1 MVYRLGAEKLPMLDE
16 MEEALARA
24 RFVECGASQEMSMGW
39 AAPRGD
45 AHGALVESIA
55 GQRILKF
62 MVETK
67 SVPANV
73 VRRKA
78 DEEIARIEAT
88 TGRKPGKKE
97 TRELRE
103 DAKRAL
109 LPQAFSKVSSV
120 WVWLDAEQD
129 FLILD
134 AGSQSRA
141 DAVITALVE
150 AVPGM
155 APRLFNTQ
163 RTPQSAMAQWLAEGE
178 ADGAFQIEQECELKS
193 TGEDRAVVKYTRHTL
208 DIDEVKQHIAQGKLP
223 TKLALNW
230 QGRVAFTLTESMTLK
245 KVGLLESVFEGTS
258 QEKEDNFDADVAI
271 STGELGQLIPE
282 LVEALGGELLE
293 FGTGNTTAATT
304 APAVSTANSAP
315 PPVAAAR
322 AGGTVT
328 TGRAHVADAA
338 LADDD
343 TAPF

>member
-1 MVYRLGAEKLPMLDE
+1 MFKNVMVYRLGAESLPTLDE
-16 MEEALARA
+16 MEDALAQA

-39 AAPRGD
+39 AVPRGKE
-45 AHGALVESIA
+45 HGALVESIA

-62 MVETK
+62 TVETK
-67 SVPANV
+67 SVPSTV

-97 TRELRE
+97 TRDLRE

-129 FLILD
+129 LLILD

-150 AVPGM
+150 AVPGV
-155 APRLFNTQ
+155 APRLYNTQ

-193 TGEDRAVVKYTRHTL
+193 SGEDRAVVKYTRHTL

-245 KVGLLESVFEGTS
+245 KVGLLETVFEGTS
-258 QEKEDNFDADVAI
+258 KEKEDNFDADVAI

-282 LVEALGGELLE
+282 LVEALGGEMLA
-293 FGTGNTTAATT
+293 FDAATT
-304 APAVSTANSAP
+304 APGVTPEATR
-315 PPVAAAR
+315 AAAP

-328 TGRAHVADAA
+328 TGRAHTADLAI
-338 LADDD
+338 ADDGS
-343 TAPF
+343 APF

>member
-1 MVYRLGAEKLPMLDE
+1 VFKNVMVYRLGAESLPSLDE
-16 MEEALARA
+16 MDAALAQA
-24 RFVECGASQEMSMGW
+24 RFVECGASQEMSFGW
-39 AAPRGD
+39 TAPRGQQ
-45 AHGALVESIA
+45 HGALVESIA

-67 SVPANV
+67 SVPATV

-97 TRELRE
+97 TRDLRE

-120 WVWLDAEQD
+120 WVWMDAEQD
-129 FLILD
+129 LLILD

-150 AVPGM
+150 AVPGL

-163 RTPQSAMAQWLAEGE
+163 QTPQSAMAQWLAEGE
-178 ADGAFQIEQECELKS
+178 APGQFQVEQECELKS
-193 TGEDRAVVKYTRHTL
+193 SGEDRAVVKYTRHTL

-230 QGRVAFTLTESMTLK
+230 QGRVAFMLTESMTLK
-245 KVGLLESVFEGTS
+245 KVGLLETVFEGTS
-258 QEKEDNFDADVAI
+258 KEKEDNFDADVAI

-282 LVEALGGELLE
+282 LVEALGGEMLE
-293 FGTGNTTAATT
+293 FGAAPGGTAGSS
-304 APAVSTANSAP
+304 APA
-315 PPVAAAR
+315 

-328 TGRAHVADAA
+328 TGASHLSAATSTADEG
-338 LADDD
+338 
-343 TAPF
+343 APF

>member
-1 MVYRLGAEKLPMLDE
+1 VFKNVMVYRLGAESLPALETMD
-16 MEEALARA
+16 EALAQA
-24 RFVECGASQEMSMGW
+24 RFVECGASQELSMGW
-39 AAPRGD
+39 AAPRGEN
-45 AHGALVESIA
+45 HGALVESIA

-62 MVETK
+62 TVESK
-67 SVPANV
+67 SVPASV

-97 TRELRE
+97 TRDLRE

-129 FLILD
+129 LLILD

-163 RTPQSAMAQWLAEGE
+163 QTPQSAMALWLAEGD
-178 ADGAFQIEQECELKS
+178 APGQFQVEQECELKS
-193 TGEDRAVVKYTRHTL
+193 SGEDRAVVKYTRHTL

-230 QGRVAFTLTESMTLK
+230 QGRVAFMLTESMTLK
-245 KVGLLESVFEGTS
+245 KVGLLETVFEGTS
-258 QEKEDNFDADVAI
+258 KEKEDNFDADVAI

-282 LVEALGGELLE
+282 LVEALGGEMLE
-293 FGTGNTTAATT
+293 FGSVTSATT
-304 APAVSTANSAP
+304 PT
-315 PPVAAAR
+315 

-328 TGRAHVADAA
+328 TGSAHAVAAVA
-338 LADDD
+338 TADDS
-343 TAPF
+343 APF

>member
-1 MVYRLGAEKLPMLDE
+1 MFKNVMVYRLGAESLPTLDE
-16 MEEALARA
+16 MEDALAQA

-39 AAPRGD
+39 AVPRGKE
-45 AHGALVESIA
+45 HGALVESIA

-62 MVETK
+62 TVETK
-67 SVPANV
+67 SVPSTV

-97 TRELRE
+97 TRDLRE
-103 DAKRAL
+103 DAKRTL

-129 FLILD
+129 LLILD

-150 AVPGM
+150 AVPGV
-155 APRLFNTQ
+155 APRLYNTQ

-193 TGEDRAVVKYTRHTL
+193 SGEDRAVVKYTRHTL
-208 DIDEVKQHIAQGKLP
+208 NIDEVKQHIAQGKLP

-258 QEKEDNFDADVAI
+258 KEKEDNFDADVAI
-271 STGELGQLIPE
+271 STGELGLLIPE
-282 LVEALGGELLE
+282 LVEALGGEMLA
-293 FGTGNTTAATT
+293 FDAAPT
-304 APAVSTANSAP
+304 APGVTPEATR
-315 PPVAAAR
+315 AAAP
-322 AGGTVT
+322 AGGAGTVT
-328 TGRAHVADAA
+328 TGRAHTADVAT
-338 LADDD
+338 ADDGG
-343 TAPF
+343 APF

>member
-1 MVYRLGAEKLPMLDE
+1 MVYRLGAESLPSLDE
-16 MEEALARA
+16 MDAALAEA
-24 RFVECGASQEMSMGW
+24 RFVPCGASQEMSLGW
-39 AAPRGD
+39 AAPRGEQ
-45 AHGALVESIA
+45 HGALVESIA

-67 SVPANV
+67 SVPATV

-97 TRELRE
+97 TRDLRE

-120 WVWLDAEQD
+120 WVWMDAEQGL
-129 FLILD
+129 LILD

-150 AVPGM
+150 AVPGL

-163 RTPQSAMAQWLAEGE
+163 RTPQNAMAQWLAEGE

-193 TGEDRAVVKYTRHTL
+193 SGEDRAVVKYTRHTL

-230 QGRVAFTLTESMTLK
+230 QGRVAFMLTESMTLK
-245 KVGLLESVFEGTS
+245 KVGLLETVFEGTS
-258 QEKEDNFDADVAI
+258 KEKEDNFDADVAI

-293 FGTGNTTAATT
+293 FGAAPSASTPTG
-304 APAVSTANSAP
+304 
-315 PPVAAAR
+315 
-322 AGGTVT
+322 GGTVT
-328 TGRAHVADAA
+328 TGAAHLSTATSTADEG
-338 LADDD
+338 
-343 TAPF
+343 APF